1 MCLLVTA
8 AAPPFTTLLVQD
20 FGRSGGWLYG
30 GVQKWVL
37 NEVLILVD
45 QLLNGAFFRMK
56 GLARGFVL
64 ECITVFV

>member
-8 AAPPFTTLLVQD
+8 AAHPFTTLLVQD